1 MESHLGD
8 IVVGSLHF
16 TVLETRVIDRLSK
29 YYALYSH
36 LGNWT
41 ELTHP
46 ALVSMFPIP
55 QRYYVPGRIRESYR
69 PRLEASGMWGLQT
82 IEKNENKPFK
92 KINKGSEKEE
102 HSQKFHEAFGK
113 EKVKGA
119 PEYLHHFNQDVGL
132 G

>member
-16 TVLETRVIDRLSK
+16 TVIETRVIDRLSK

-36 LGNWT
+36 LDNWT

-46 ALVSMFPIP
+46 ALVSMFPVP

-69 PRLEASGMWGLQT
+69 PRLEVSGMWGLQAA
-82 IEKNENKPFK
+82 EKNENKPFK
-92 KINKGSEKEE
+92 KINKDREKAE
-102 HSQKFHEAFGK
+102 QNLKFYETFGK
-113 EKVKGA
+113 EKVGEA
-119 PEYLHHFNQDVGL
+119 LNVCIVLTGM
-132 G
+132 